1 MDEKSIWKKE
11 ISFRR
16 KSKADT
22 VPAAPGEEPKSV
34 WKREIS
40 FRRKSKPAA
49 TKTVA
54 SAPKAAA
61 AAPKQSFLRK
71 EITLGRRP
79 KPEPAEVSV
88 EEPVREVQAEVVAPA
103 PEWPVRDSGPGEGV
117 REDRE
122 VSPTTAPVPKQA
134 ESWESKPEAP
144 PAPEVP
150 PSPEVPSEPELPP
163 AAEAPT
169 VEVAPPVE
177 PAVPAPAPVPAPAA
191 EVHPP
196 VSAAELPP
204 LPEERKE
211 KPTPFWRRE
220 LVLGRR
226 APTAPKVEAPA

>member
-34 WKREIS
+34 WKKEIS

-79 KPEPAEVSV
+79 KHEPAEVSV
-88 EEPVREVQAEVVAPA
+88 EEPVRE
-103 PEWPVRDSGPGEGV
+103 
-117 REDRE
+117 DRE
-122 VSPTTAPVPKQA
+122 VSPTTAAVPKQA